1 MAKLSYSN
9 YRDSEVNLY
18 MSLKEMEALD
28 AFITEHGHN
37 LESYSPVR
45 DTHKG
50 LRQALVRVHRDNAQS
65 AEWGVNRYDQVIE
78 YKVKKKGEVDAEA

>member
-9 YRDSEVNLY
+9 YRDSDVNVY

-28 AFITEHGHN
+28 DFITTYGHN
-37 LESYSPVR
+37 LETYSTVR

-65 AEWGVNRYDQVIE
+65 AEWGVDRYEQVIE
-78 YKVKKKGEVDAEA
+78 YKVKKKGEVDA

>member
-18 MSLKEMEALD
+18 MSLREMEALD
-28 AFITEHGHN
+28 AFITDHGHN
-37 LESYSPVR
+37 LESHSPVR
-45 DTHKG
+45 NTHKG

-65 AEWGVNRYDQVIE
+65 AEWGVDRYERVIE
-78 YKVKKKGEVDAEA
+78 YKVKKKGEVDA

>member
-9 YRDSEVNLY
+9 YRDSNFCLY
-18 MSLKEMEALD
+18 MSIKETEALD
-28 AFITEHGHN
+28 EFITDHGHN

-78 YKVKKKGEVDAEA
+78 YKVKKKGVVDAEA